1 MFQPLL
7 LAFGQIA
14 DPAFRR
20 PLMLGAL
27 LALLSGLALAAFVSG
42 SIGWIAGGEG
52 WIASLAAAAG
62 ALLVIVAL
70 VFLFIPLLLAIA
82 SLFTD
87 GVAEAVER
95 RHHPAL
101 PPAQGASAIAQAWAG
116 TKLAARMALITVL
129 LLPIALFVPVIGAV
143 VLWAVAAVSL
153 GQGLFQGVA
162 LRRMSA
168 PEADALARSLRWPI
182 RTLGAVLAAMA
193 LVVPFNLLV
202 PVVGTAAMVHVLHR
216 SRRK

>member
-1 MFQPLL
+1 MLQPLV
-7 LAFGQIA
+7 LALGQIG

-20 PLMLGAL
+20 PLLLGAL
-27 LALLSGLALAAFVSG
+27 LALLGGLALAAFVSG

-52 WIASLAAAAG
+52 WVASLAAAAG
-62 ALLVIVAL
+62 ALLVVVAL
-70 VFLFIPLLLAIA
+70 AFLFIPLLLAVA

-95 RHHPAL
+95 RHYPAL
-101 PPAQGASAIAQAWAG
+101 PAPKGASAIIQAWAG
-116 TKLAARMALITVL
+116 TRLAARMALITVL
-129 LLPIALFVPVIGAV
+129 LLPLALFVPLLGAV

-168 PEADALARSLRWPI
+168 AEAEALARKQRWPI
-182 RTLGAVLAAMA
+182 RVVGGALAAIGMVA
-193 LVVPFNLLV
+193 PFNLLV
-202 PVVGTAAMVHVLHR
+202 PVIGTAAMVHILHR
-216 SRRK
+216 SEPH